1 MRSRPRTPRLGRES
15 TKTSYEGRR
24 GLYTITITWP
34 VERHERN
41 VYPMVK
47 DYQIAESLLT
57 MAFDGDHDLVIPLFQ
72 VTSVDIVRHE

>member
-1 MRSRPRTPRLGRES
+1 
-15 TKTSYEGRR
+15 
-24 GLYTITITWP
+24 
-34 VERHERN
+34 
-41 VYPMVK
+41 MVK

>member
-1 MRSRPRTPRLGRES
+1 VVRRGWIQNARKPP
-15 TKTSYEGRR
+15 TKRRR